1 MPKTLALCFE
11 GQFGPFLSPGIP
23 YISGQLS
30 KIPHVVAKTY
40 HYTGTELAQKDIVQ
54 FRKGGYAL
62 ALIGFSL
69 GCSTITWLQQYYD
82 VDLLC
87 AIAESKLAM
96 NYRINRERTKRS
108 ILFYGSDFLSSAGTD
123 DPGFTEKIAVNNTLI
138 PIVEHLSLD
147 VTQSVISRILAECTH
162 LAGA

>member
-23 YISGQLS
+23 YISGKLS
-30 KIPHVVAKTY
+30 KIHGITAKTY
-40 HYTGTELAQKDIVQ
+40 HYTDTEAAQKDITQ
-54 FRKGGYAL
+54 FRKGGFAL

-69 GCSTITWLQQYYD
+69 GNSTTTWLQQYYET
-82 VDLLC
+82 DLLI
-87 AIAESKLAM
+87 AIAESKLAL
-96 NYRINRERTKRS
+96 NYRIGPKTKRA
-108 ILFYGSDFLSSAGTD
+108 ILFYGSDFLSAAGVD

-138 PIVEHLSLD
+138 PIVEHLSMD